1 MMAHSGNAGSQLA
14 EAHVALPHSYVTVR
28 RVCLARPKE
37 GEMNLR
43 VVRFQ
48 IAFQFMQTMKKSPE
62 RPQAGY

>member
-1 MMAHSGNAGSQLA
+1 
-14 EAHVALPHSYVTVR
+14 
-28 RVCLARPKE
+28 
-37 GEMNLR
+37 MNLR